1 MPSPERFLGM
11 KRIFVLLAALL
22 VVPFL
27 LRAEA
32 LDYNDPR
39 NWVIPPKTLE
49 GKVEDGTE
57 FDLFYVYP
65 TLVSSKE
72 KPLMDRF
79 DPKVRAK
86 TE

>member
-1 MPSPERFLGM
+1 MKLRRFASFLLTLT
-11 KRIFVLLAALL
+11 FLLLAAPL
-22 VVPFL
+22 P

-39 NWVIPPKTLE
+39 NWVIPPETLK

-72 KPLMDRF
+72 KPLMDQ
-79 DPKVRAK
+79 
-86 TE
+86 